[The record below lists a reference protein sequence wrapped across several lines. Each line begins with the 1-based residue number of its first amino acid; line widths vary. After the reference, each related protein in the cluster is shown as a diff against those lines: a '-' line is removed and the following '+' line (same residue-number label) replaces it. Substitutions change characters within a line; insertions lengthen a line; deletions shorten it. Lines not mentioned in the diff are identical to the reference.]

1 MGQPID
7 IVAQYTMDAF
17 YRDYKGNADFFDID
31 DFIYH
36 CGATAGDYFRQ
47 EWAAKYAE
55 LKAEKSESMVTFGDD
70 LLLTKTLKAKPVGN
84 GFEADIDFPVL
95 SFTYDTQN
103 LGIQSIFS
111 HGNELE
117 RTSANQR
124 WQLAMM
130 PVTNRVFWYV
140 TSKKIY
146 FYTKGPCNVG
156 EFDVSYIPGIG
167 PDMIIPDGI
176 VKYVIDTTVGVM
188 RQLETGI
195 VVKESNDGNRNKIM
209 ESEINKAA
217 LK

>member
-1 MGQPID
+1 MSQPID
-7 IVAQYTMDAF
+7 IVGQYAMDAY

-36 CGATAGDYFRQ
+36 CGATAADYYRQ

-55 LKAEKSESMVTFGDD
+55 LKAEKSESLVSFGDE
-70 LLLTKTLKAKPVGN
+70 LLATKTLKAKPGTG
-84 GFEADIDFPVL
+84 GFEADIDFPFL

-103 LGIQSIFS
+103 SGIQSIFS

-124 WQLAMM
+124 WQLKLL
-130 PVTNRVFWYV
+130 PVTNRIFWYA

-146 FYTKGPCNVG
+146 FVTNGTCNVG
-156 EFDVSYIPGIG
+156 EFEVSYIPGIG
-167 PDMIIPDGI
+167 KDMVIPDGI
-176 VKYVIDTTVGVM
+176 VKYVIDTTVGMM
-188 RQLETGI
+188 RQIEAGTI
-195 VVKESNDGNRNKIM
+195 VKETNDGNRNKIM